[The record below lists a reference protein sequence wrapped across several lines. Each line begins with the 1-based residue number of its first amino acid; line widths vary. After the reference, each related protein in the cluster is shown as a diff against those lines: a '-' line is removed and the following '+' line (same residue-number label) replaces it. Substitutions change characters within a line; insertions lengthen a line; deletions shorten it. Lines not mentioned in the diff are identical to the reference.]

1 MELAVLSLS
10 FLLFLVLGVPVA
22 FAIGLS
28 CLAAFAVE
36 GLPLATAMQMMVSGM
51 NVFSFLAIPFFIFS
65 GELMLHGGIADKIL
79 DFARSL
85 VGHWKGGLGLANVM
99 ASTLV
104 VTAENVR
111 ELALDAFD
119 NFARL
124 ERANRAALMKVD
136 PKIHQAAETVRR
148 DGKKYLDALTA
159 AKVAFQNDRSQ
170 ANATALTSA
179 LASVQSL
186 LRDTVRYISEIATKK
201 GTP

>member
-1 MELAVLSLS
+1 MNNRQPDPFAKVPPIIMVALVAFFCLA
-10 FLLFLVLGVPVA
+10 PVA
-22 FAIGLS
+22 LHVG
-28 CLAAFAVE
+28 C
-36 GLPLATAMQMMVSGM
+36 ATG
-51 NVFSFLAIPFFIFS
+51 
-65 GELMLHGGIADKIL
+65 
-79 DFARSL
+79 
-85 VGHWKGGLGLANVM
+85 KGQLTPSTGVYDPNVM